1 MEYSGIVTVATPA
14 LGEIVEVVRK
24 KKQKE
29 PYPGYTIV
37 GNGKETR
44 NGGKSMDTFDVCKQ
58 LNTAEMN
65 LVLFFRD
72 EMDRLKASKE
82 TIINVVVPT
91 KCDEWTEY
99 LKIALKKNYAHM
111 NCVGIIR
118 RVKRGTYMI
127 NPLLFI
133 PPWEMQVHLD
143 MWNNL
148 EENCDESK

>member
-1 MEYSGIVTVATPA
+1 MEYSGIVTVAAPA
-14 LGEIVEVVRK
+14 LGEIVEVIRK

-29 PYPGYTIV
+29 PYPGYTIL

-44 NGGKSMDTFDVCKQ
+44 NGGKSMDVFAVCKQ

-65 LVLFFRD
+65 LVQFFRD
-72 EMDRLKASKE
+72 EIERLKAGKE
-82 TIINVVVPT
+82 KIVNIVVPA

-133 PPWEMQVHLD
+133 PPWDMQVHLD
-143 MWNNL
+143 MWNDL
-148 EENCDESK
+148 EENCNESK